1 MYCFSTMEEFSRLRE
16 SVRQKLVQLL
26 DNGVEPLFVAVNE
39 AVNNAILHG
48 NKQDKTK
55 KVYLTIT
62 SSPNEIKVII
72 RDEGRGFK
80 PVKQQETEENDLRES
95 GRGLA
100 IIGVCVD
107 RYYFTVQPSEI
118 VLIKN
123 VTLSPARGKEKAV
136 RRGRLA
142 NAHQYQYYQ

>member
-16 SVRQKLVQLL
+16 SVRQKLGQLL

-123 VTLSPARGKEKAV
+123 VTLSPAR
-136 RRGRLA
+136 
-142 NAHQYQYYQ
+142 

>member
-16 SVRQKLVQLL
+16 SVRQKLGQLL
-26 DNGVEPLFVAVNE
+26 DNGVEPLFVAINE

-80 PVKQQETEENDLRES
+80 PVKQQEIEENDLRES

-100 IIGVCVD
+100 IIGGCVD

-118 VLIKN
+118 VLIKK
-123 VTLSPARGKEKAV
+123 VTFSPARGKEKAV

>member
-1 MYCFSTMEEFSRLRE
+1 MYCFSTMKEFSELRE
-16 SVRQKLVQLL
+16 SVRRKLGQLL
-26 DNGVEPLFVAVNE
+26 DDGVEPLFVAINE

-62 SSPNEIKVII
+62 SSPSEIKVII
-72 RDEGRGFK
+72 RDEGGGFK
-80 PVKQQETEENDLRES
+80 PAKQQETENNLRES
-95 GRGLA
+95 GRGLE
-100 IIGVCVD
+100 IIGFCVD
-107 RYYFTVQPSEI
+107 QYYFTVQPSEI
-118 VLIKN
+118 VLIKK
-123 VTLSPARGKEKAV
+123 VTFSSAQGKEKAV